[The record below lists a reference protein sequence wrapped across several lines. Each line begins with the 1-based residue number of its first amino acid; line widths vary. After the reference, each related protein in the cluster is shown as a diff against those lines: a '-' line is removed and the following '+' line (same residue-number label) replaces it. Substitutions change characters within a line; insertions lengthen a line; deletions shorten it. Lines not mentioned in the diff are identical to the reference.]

1 MKAYFA
7 SLIAVLL
14 LALAGYGVLMTYVA
28 NRGSFPVE
36 AEYWV
41 GEELALKQWLADRAG
56 TGRRVLILS
65 GSNSLFGIDSG
76 LIERRMGFAT
86 VNLSTHGGLPLSFQ
100 LDYADKIVRAGDVVI
115 LPLEYEYYQRP
126 LDQFAEGS
134 WQMALAMFPEVFRRL
149 PMIRRLSLLMQM
161 EPRMLLD
168 GAYVSVRRLVQPD
181 FMQQRSPPDLQ
192 SVILKWKNAAHARPA
207 QYGVEATDEHGDF
220 KRFCGNANAD
230 WTYSIAGDSFRIRP
244 DVEGALKRQA
254 DQWKKRG
261 ARVYISFPPVS
272 TDVRA
277 TPLFDE
283 NATKLGNSLER
294 TGIETL
300 GRPSDY
306 VFPRAAFYDRRYHLN
321 CEGRVSRTLILLRQL
336 GITENLTDRQNYDK
350 SCKGVLDATKCGLS
364 ISCFP

>member
-1 MKAYFA
+1 MKSYFT
-7 SLIAVLL
+7 SLTAVLL
-14 LALAGYGVLMTYVA
+14 LALAAYGALMTYVA

-76 LIERRMGFAT
+76 LIERRVGFAT

-134 WQMALAMFPEVFRRL
+134 WQMALAIFPETFRRL
-149 PMIRRLSLLMQM
+149 SMMQRLSLLTHMA
-161 EPRMLLD
+161 PRMVLD
-168 GAYVSVRRLVQPD
+168 GAYVCVSRLVQPD

-192 SVILKWKNAAHARPA
+192 NVILKWKNAEHAEPA

-230 WTYSIAGDSFRIRP
+230 WTYSIASDSFSVRP
-244 DVEGALKRQA
+244 DIEGALKRQA

-272 TDVRA
+272 TDVYA
-277 TPLFDE
+277 TSLFDQ
-283 NATKLGNSLER
+283 NAAKLSSALQKA
-294 TGIETL
+294 GIEAL
-300 GRPSDY
+300 GQPSDF

-321 CEGRVSRTLILLRQL
+321 CEGRVSRTLMLLRQL
-336 GITENLTDRQNYDK
+336 GIAERSTD
-350 SCKGVLDATKCGLS
+350 
-364 ISCFP
+364 